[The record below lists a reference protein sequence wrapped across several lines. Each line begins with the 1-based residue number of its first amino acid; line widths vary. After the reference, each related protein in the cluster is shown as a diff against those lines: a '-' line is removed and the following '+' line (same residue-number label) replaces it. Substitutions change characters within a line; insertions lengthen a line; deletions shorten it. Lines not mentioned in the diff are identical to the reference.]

1 MDLDDTPEQAAYR
14 AGVRAWLDEHAHE
27 APSAAADGRP
37 EPTAWR
43 AWQGRLAE
51 AGLVGVTWPTEHG
64 GRGLGP
70 IEQVIV
76 GQELERAQVP
86 GPMGV
91 IGLGMCG
98 PALIYHGTDDQREHL
113 PRLLSGEEHW
123 SQLFSEPAAGSDV
136 AGIQTR
142 ATRLPDGSW
151 SITGQKV
158 WTTGAQHSEWGILI
172 ARTDPDVPKHKGL
185 TMFVV
190 PLAGAEGVTVRP
202 LRQIMGD
209 AEFNEIFFDDLRV
222 PEDAVLGGVGNG
234 WTVALTVL
242 MHERL
247 SIGAGSWGSLLDDVI
262 GALAGDEA
270 TRADSVLRQRLG
282 AVAAEL
288 MALRFTGY
296 RMLTA
301 VQQGRIP
308 GPEAGLAKVTT
319 VNASAEAY
327 ALVLAALGPDGLD
340 DVAPWGAGVAGMAGF
355 RSAGG
360 SEQILRNTVGERV
373 LGLPPEPRVDKGVP
387 YRELKTRERE
397 AVRS

>member
-1 MDLDDTPEQAAYR
+1 MDLNDSTEQADYR
-14 AGVRAWLDEHAHE
+14 ATVRAWLEEHAHE
-27 APSAAADGRP
+27 APPTGPDGHRDP
-37 EPTAWR
+37 AAWR
-43 AWQGRLAE
+43 AWQARLSE
-51 AGLVGVTWPTEHG
+51 GGLVGVTWPAEHG
-64 GRGLGP
+64 GQGLGP

-76 GQELERAQVP
+76 AQELDRAKLP

-98 PALIYHGTDDQREHL
+98 PALIYHGTDEQREHL

-142 ATRLPDGSW
+142 ATQLADGAW

-190 PLAGAEGVTVRP
+190 PLAGAEGVTIRP

-247 SIGAGSWGSLLDDVI
+247 SIGAGSFGSLLDDVV
-262 GALAGDEA
+262 GALAGDPA
-270 TRADSVLRQRLG
+270 ARKDPVLRARLG
-282 AVAAEL
+282 VVAAEL

-327 ALVLAALGPDGLD
+327 ALTLAALGPDGLD
-340 DVAPWGAGVAGMAGF
+340 DAESWGAGVAGMAGF

-387 YRELKTRERE
+387 YRELRARERE